1 MALPRAVRVVATATI
16 GGWLLICVAMYLLQD
31 SMVYFPSSRI
41 AQTPAAT
48 GLDFEDVVLETEDG
62 EKLGAWLVRVP
73 GARGTVLFCHG
84 NAGNISHRI
93 STLKILADLGMDV
106 LIFDY
111 RGFGT
116 STGKPSE
123 EGLYTDA
130 MAAWRFLGAR
140 GTRPE
145 RTIIMGRSLGGG
157 VAVWLASQVD
167 AAGLVAE
174 STFTSAVELGGE
186 HYPFLPVSLLL
197 RHRFGSI
204 ERIAEVGEPVLVAH
218 SDEDTLIPSH
228 HGRALFSAAKEP
240 KKFLALAGDHND
252 TVPAS
257 GAAYVEGLDAFFSR
271 VLPAQAGSWHH
282 ERSRSA
288 K

>member
-1 MALPRAVRVVATATI
+1 VI
-16 GGWLLICVAMYLLQD
+16 CGWLLICAAMYLLQD

-41 AQTPAAT
+41 ARTPGAV
-48 GLDFEDVVLETEDG
+48 GLNFDEVVLETEDG
-62 EKLGAWLVRVP
+62 ERLGAWLVRAP

-84 NAGNISHRI
+84 NAGNISHRV
-93 STLKILADLGMDV
+93 STLEILAGLGMDV

-116 STGKPSE
+116 STGEPSE
-123 EGLYTDA
+123 EGLYQDA

-140 GTRPE
+140 GTKRE

-157 VAVWLASQVD
+157 VAVWLASEVD

-174 STFTSAVELGGE
+174 STFTSAVDLGGE

-197 RHRFGSI
+197 RHRFDSI
-204 ERIAEVGEPVLVAH
+204 ERIANVGEPVLVAH

-228 HGRALFSAAKEP
+228 HGQALFAAARQP
-240 KKFLALAGDHND
+240 KQYLPLAGDHND

-257 GAAYVEGLDAFFSR
+257 GAAYVDGLDAFFSR
-271 VLPAQAGSWHH
+271 VLPARARSKDH
-282 ERSRSA
+282 EGSRSA